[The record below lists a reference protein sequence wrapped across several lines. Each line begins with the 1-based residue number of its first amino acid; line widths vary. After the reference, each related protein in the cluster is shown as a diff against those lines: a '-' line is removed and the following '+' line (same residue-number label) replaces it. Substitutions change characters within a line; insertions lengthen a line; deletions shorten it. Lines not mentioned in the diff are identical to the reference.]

1 MPCPRCNSSSSCG
14 CGMTAGP
21 FMTVSGMGTPE
32 TPWVVGTFGVP
43 PSLGL
48 VFDGANG
55 STAPI
60 LSGTSYV
67 ICSPAGGGVPGAPSQ
82 ALADF
87 PLCPPTEFNDVYQT
101 PTGLRGVPNKTSTVT
116 TFLHTASAWAD
127 ITEVVL
133 NAIPINGFIDQTVAQ
148 VHTVTNNECWPMQ
161 YHVEINYHSDLA
173 MRSPNLGVSMREETY
188 LVINGAVG
196 QRASH
201 AEMIYDNL
209 PGGQAGVHY
218 DYDTFGSPVTALT
231 LPGGG
236 TQNLQVMRRYTRL
249 GAAGVIDAA
258 YVRGAYYD
266 LAIFGIPV

>member
-1 MPCPRCNSSSSCG
+1 
-14 CGMTAGP
+14 MTAGQ

-32 TPWVVGTFGVP
+32 TPWVIGTTGVP
-43 PSLGL
+43 PSIGL

-55 STAPI
+55 STAPA

-87 PLCPPTEFNDVYQT
+87 PLCPATEFNDVYQT
-101 PTGLRGVPNKTSTVT
+101 PTGLRGVPNKTSTIT
-116 TFLHTASAWAD
+116 TFLHTVQAWGD
-127 ITEVVL
+127 VDQVLL
-133 NAIPINGFIDQTVAQ
+133 NAIPINGFVDQTVAL

-161 YHVEINYHSDLA
+161 YHVEINYHSDFA
-173 MRSPNLGVSMREETY
+173 ARSPNVNVALREETFI
-188 LVINGAVG
+188 VVNGVTG

-201 AEMIYDNL
+201 AEFILDNR
-209 PGGQAGVHY
+209 PGGLAGVQY
-218 DYDTFGSPVTALT
+218 DYDTFGSPTTVLT
-231 LPGGG
+231 LAGGAS
-236 TQNLQVMRRYTRL
+236 QNLQVMRRFTRI

>member
-1 MPCPRCNSSSSCG
+1 
-14 CGMTAGP
+14 MTAGP

-60 LSGTSYV
+60 LSGTSYI

-87 PLCPPTEFNDVYQT
+87 PLCPATEFNDVYQT

-116 TFLHTASAWAD
+116 TFLHTAQAWAD
-127 ITEVVL
+127 VTEVLL
-133 NAIPINGFIDQTVAQ
+133 NTIPINTFIDQTVAQ

-161 YHVEINYHSDLA
+161 YHVEINYHCNQAL
-173 MRSPNLGVSMREETY
+173 RSPNSLVTLRHETY
-188 LVINGAVG
+188 IVINGAVG
-196 QRASH
+196 QRATHHESI
-201 AEMIYDNL
+201 ADNRA
-209 PGGQAGVHY
+209 GGLAGVAF
-218 DYDTFGSPVTALT
+218 DDDNFGSPVTVLT

-236 TQNLQVMRRYTRL
+236 TQNLQVMRRFTRL
-249 GAAGVIDAA
+249 GAAGAWDAGLLT
-258 YVRGAYYD
+258 GAYYD